1 MFLHQTRMMT
11 VKNSVFV
18 DNWLGMHIKVNMGF
32 EVTGCTFIGRLA
44 SCRCAQGVGVQC
56 HV

>member
-11 VKNSVFV
+11 VRNSVFV

-32 EVTGCTFIGRLA
+32 EVTGCTFIGRLP
-44 SCRCAQGVGVQC
+44 SCK
-56 HV
+56 